1 MKKMKLAVMHGV
13 GKELTRDE
21 LKNVFGGS
29 CSSIQDAACATLSL
43 DASCSSSKIK
53 LYEAG
58 CRKLCDEVNLRRRES
73 KETRGNVSID
83 KRMKIAMLIGAIT
96 MFCNKSVIVRD
107 APKEGEI
114 SFDEFIINPIT
125 IY

>member
-43 DASCSSSKIK
+43 DASCSYSTTVLGK
-53 LYEAG
+53 
-58 CRKLCDEVNLRRRES
+58 
-73 KETRGNVSID
+73 
-83 KRMKIAMLIGAIT
+83 
-96 MFCNKSVIVRD
+96 
-107 APKEGEI
+107 
-114 SFDEFIINPIT
+114 T
-125 IY
+125 IYTNGHCKYKFCTTELTCAAD